1 MSTVTREKEII
12 AYIKIELSLV
22 EDKLQYY
29 QMDMDLKKNIEN
41 YSRIIESLTNEKS
54 ILNRLLQVSENL
66 IQE

>member
-12 AYIKIELSLV
+12 AYTKIELSLV

-29 QMDMDLKKNIEN
+29 QTDMDLKKNIEN
-41 YSRIIESLTNEKS
+41 YSRIIESLTNEKF
-54 ILNRLLQVSENL
+54 ILTRLLQVSENL